1 LKNRKIEFYSKAF
14 FDKKTHYYCEETQG
28 YREDNKHFPITTIYR
43 YFETFDEFISYRN
56 GDLTYC
62 DLSGAL
68 ECDAD
73 FSNYIIDET
82 TKLPVCTNT
91 VATYSIKKYYHN
103 RKFYVTQQWCNT
115 SGSVIKEY
123 RHSFDYF
130 FDFVAFLKGDLSE
143 ANLLFCDGLMFLEKW
158 NSIDFTNCKMKSSL
172 CEKFGLKYA
181 TQEINRDL
189 IKSFDCIEQ
198 NENETALVLQ
208 TSRNLKEEAARKDLS
223 TFDMSF
229 DYKCQRVYYVSDIHL
244 MHRIKNAGCRS
255 KEDVIYVIQ
264 KIVDTIANDAGGL
277 LLIDGDV
284 ASDIG
289 IFQLFVKRLSQTL
302 RRNTQVVFTLG
313 NHELWSFPGFQIEQ
327 IVSKYRTILEEYG
340 MYLLHNDLL

>member
-1 LKNRKIEFYSKAF
+1 
-14 FDKKTHYYCEETQG
+14 
-28 YREDNKHFPITTIYR
+28 
-43 YFETFDEFISYRN
+43 
-56 GDLTYC
+56 
-62 DLSGAL
+62 
-68 ECDAD
+68 
-73 FSNYIIDET
+73 
-82 TKLPVCTNT
+82 
-91 VATYSIKKYYHN
+91 
-103 RKFYVTQQWCNT
+103 
-115 SGSVIKEY
+115 
-123 RHSFDYF
+123 
-130 FDFVAFLKGDLSE
+130 
-143 ANLLFCDGLMFLEKW
+143 
-158 NSIDFTNCKMKSSL
+158 MKSSL

-313 NHELWSFPGFQIEQ
+313 NHELWSFPGFQMEQ

-340 MYLLHNDLL
+340 MYLLHNDLLYKEDCRFAC